1 MKSMKKVILATAFLF
16 ALSIGVS
23 VPVAAE
29 EVAVTVN
36 EGTATFTLETPAETK
51 TVDFAEISFTD
62 AKADPLSGTFSL
74 SGTLANK
81 SFGAKKVVIT
91 AQVPGETIAPGLT
104 VATSEVFSLEAE
116 QGYEATQTGTF
127 DYTIDPA
134 TFDSTK
140 EADYLITLTA
150 SEATDVTP

>member
-1 MKSMKKVILATAFLF
+1 MKKVILATALLF

-91 AQVPGETIAPGLT
+91 A
-104 VATSEVFSLEAE
+104 
-116 QGYEATQTGTF
+116 
-127 DYTIDPA
+127 
-134 TFDSTK
+134 
-140 EADYLITLTA
+140 
-150 SEATDVTP
+150 

>member
-1 MKSMKKVILATAFLF
+1 MKKVILATAFLF

-91 AQVPGETIAPGLT
+91 AQVPGETSAPGLT
-104 VATSEVFSLEAE
+104 VATSEVFSVEAE

-134 TFDSTK
+134 IFDSTK
-140 EADYLITLTA
+140 KADYLITLTA

>member
-1 MKSMKKVILATAFLF
+1 MKKVILATAFLF
-16 ALSIGVS
+16 ALSLGVS

-29 EVAVTVN
+29 DVTVTVN
-36 EGTATFTLETPAETK
+36 EGTATFMLETPVETK

-62 AKADPLSGTFSL
+62 AKKANPLSGTFSL

-104 VATSEVFSLEAE
+104 VATSEVFSVEAE
-116 QGYEATQTGTF
+116 QGYEATQEGTF

-140 EADYLITLTA
+140 EETDYRITLTA